1 MLIEALNDELISYT
15 RYENNQIVYI
25 DKDGKDYRVKDQ
37 LTFSNWA
44 KTYKSASNIKVE
56 GLEDNNYHIQLLKD
70 YNLSFKMK
78 NVHLFYNQLGGF
90 SFPEHTDDINVLLCV
105 IKGSK
110 KVFTENYPIIIN
122 EGQSISIPKGA
133 KHKVES
139 SPFTWALS
147 IGYK

>member
-15 RYENNQIVYI
+15 RYENNQIIYI
-25 DKDGKDYRVKDQ
+25 DKEGKDYKVKDEI
-37 LTFSNWA
+37 TFSNWV
-44 KTYKSASNIKVE
+44 KNYKSIPHIKVE
-56 GLEDNNYHIQLLKD
+56 GLEDNNYHLQLLKD
-70 YNLSFKMK
+70 YDLNFKMK
-78 NVHLFYNQLGGF
+78 NAHLFYNQLGGF

-110 KVFTENYPIIIN
+110 KVFIENYPIIVN

-139 SPFTWALS
+139 LPFTWALS